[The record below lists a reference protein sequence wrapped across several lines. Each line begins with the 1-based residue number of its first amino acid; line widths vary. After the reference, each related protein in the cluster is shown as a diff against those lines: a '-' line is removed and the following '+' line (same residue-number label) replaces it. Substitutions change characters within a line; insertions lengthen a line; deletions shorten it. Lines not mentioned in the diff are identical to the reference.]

1 MGDGQFQVLLQYG
14 PVIPVLK
21 QQTDCIQCLE
31 VMASLLPCGH
41 MPLWGCEPG
50 TVHSCLRK

>member
-50 TVHSCLRK
+50 PVHSCLRK